1 MRRFRDDGGRRIPVG
16 RAPRFCHSR
25 GVEPPSAS
33 AEVWAKRY
41 AELLGHGGPDARAR
55 ALASD
60 LAAAAVLN
68 QARVQVVG
76 APPTFVAAPA
86 APARTLRMAKMDGYG
101 LLIMGIPSV
110 ILAGLSASPSGI
122 GIGCVVTFCGAC
134 ELDGLRRYLAGLPGA
149 RLRLMG
155 SQLALIALAW
165 GYAAWSLIH
174 PEPLSPEI
182 SDLIRESGE
191 DASAMQGLV
200 AQLRWTVAAA
210 ICAVTLLYQGGLTV
224 YYGIKVRERR

>member
-1 MRRFRDDGGRRIPVG
+1 M
-16 RAPRFCHSR
+16 
-25 GVEPPSAS
+25 ETPSTYD
-33 AEVWAKRY
+33 EVWARRY
-41 AELLGHGGPDARAR
+41 AELLGHGVPDERAK
-55 ALASD
+55 ALAAE
-60 LAAAAVLN
+60 LATAAVL
-68 QARVQVVG
+68 AQVRGQG
-76 APPTFVAAPA
+76 APPPPPLAAPPV
-86 APARTLRMAKMDGYG
+86 APARKLRMAKMDGYG
-101 LLIMGIPSV
+101 LLVMGIPSI
-110 ILAGLSASPSGI
+110 ILGVVMASPSGVVV
-122 GIGCVVTFCGAC
+122 GLGVTFCGAC